1 MAYSA
6 LLANGKQR
14 RYFKNLK
21 QECWV
26 EEQRRRTGS
35 PRHSFR
41 SQMLHLAPAQT
52 VGERGHPLLGRR
64 GRAGLGGRAR
74 QAATLPHT
82 LQRMGF
88 DVADLLVG
96 ALVARVTGC
105 QIRLSSNTCGV
116 VVDDSGSVSPL
127 RFCVWKDRAGRT
139 GKIRRSRGNSNPRP
153 WYSNGAIIAIIL

>member
-52 VGERGHPLLGRR
+52 VGGRGHPLLGRR

-82 LQRMGF
+82 LQRMVVAVA
-88 DVADLLVG
+88 VADLLVA
-96 ALVARVTGC
+96 ALARVTGC
-105 QIRLSSNTCGV
+105 QSHLPTLVASWTKSAK
-116 VVDDSGSVSPL
+116 S
-127 RFCVWKDRAGRT
+127 WKDRDSTESSELSHVRDRKRHFIT
-139 GKIRRSRGNSNPRP
+139 FYIVTFT
-153 WYSNGAIIAIIL
+153 ILKKFKDR